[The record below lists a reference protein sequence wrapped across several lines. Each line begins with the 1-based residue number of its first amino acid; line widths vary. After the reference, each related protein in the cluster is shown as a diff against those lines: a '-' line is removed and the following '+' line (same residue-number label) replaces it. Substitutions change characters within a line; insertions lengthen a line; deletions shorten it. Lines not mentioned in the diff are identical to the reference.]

1 MAMAFIQ
8 IIDFQTS
15 KIDDMLAMDRDWE
28 SASGEART
36 TRHRVLARDRDNPE
50 RFFNIVWFDSYESAM
65 ENSNLPVTQEF
76 AEKMMALSNGPATF
90 INLDVVE
97 EHDG

>member
-1 MAMAFIQ
+1 MAFIQ

-15 KIDDMLAMDRDWE
+15 KIDDMLAMDREWE
-28 SASGEART
+28 AAASGQRT
-36 TRHRVLARDRDNPE
+36 TRRRVLARDRDNPE
-50 RFFNIVWFDSYESAM
+50 RFLNIVWFDSYESAM
-65 ENSNLPVTQEF
+65 ENSSLPVTQEF
-76 AEKMMALSNGPATF
+76 AEKMMALSDGSATF

>member
-1 MAMAFIQ
+1 MAFIQ

-15 KIDDMLAMDRDWE
+15 KIDDMLALDNDWE
-28 SASGEART
+28 AAATGSRT
-36 TRHRVLARDRDNPE
+36 TRRRVLARDRDNPE
-50 RFFNIVWFDSYESAM
+50 RFLNIVWFDSYESAM

-90 INLDVVE
+90 VNLDVVE
-97 EHDG
+97 EHEG